1 MPQVL
6 NNYDGLMFKVG
17 FSQMRRLTQW
27 KNLLHHKLALN
38 EWNNIFI
45 NLSVNNKFP
54 SFWGRQKMLNHSSAS
69 EELVSET
76 IIIFNDLF
84 KYIRIKSSVIRKIKV
99 QLIRNGSNPIFDGL
113 KAKFCPRIIAE
124 QVLIW
129 MSKRIVTRCA

>member
-1 MPQVL
+1 
-6 NNYDGLMFKVG
+6 
-17 FSQMRRLTQW
+17 
-27 KNLLHHKLALN
+27 
-38 EWNNIFI
+38 
-45 NLSVNNKFP
+45 
-54 SFWGRQKMLNHSSAS
+54 MLNHSSAS